1 LTVATAFGYKL
12 STMTLTTADRPLAD
26 CDPRYRDTVV
36 QMLRSQ
42 AWRELSAAQLFGH
55 GLQFVSDLRTLKF
68 ISRHVQEEV
77 EHYAIIADLYQTH
90 VGESVDPW
98 VTAKLA
104 TRPIPWAGSFLELG
118 IAQWL
123 YDRGGFWQLRE
134 YEDSSWIPYR
144 EVIGRI
150 VEQEEGHQYHGQNI
164 AVPLIRNEKDRDK
177 VQRIFNAWLR
187 QGLICLGRPR
197 SEGNRYAISVGLK
210 KRDSSECIK
219 DYVKDILPAV
229 REAGL
234 RLPPREQIGV
244 DLPDDIEWPTD

>member
-1 LTVATAFGYKL
+1 MTVPSGFGYKMCIMTP
-12 STMTLTTADRPLAD
+12 STVDRPLAD
-26 CDPRYRDTVV
+26 CEPRYRDTVI

-68 ISRHVQEEV
+68 IARHVQEEV
-77 EHYAIIADLYQTH
+77 EHYAAVAALYQAH
-90 VGESVDPW
+90 VGETVDAW
-98 VTAKLA
+98 VSEKLA
-104 TRPIPWAGSFLELG
+104 TRPIPWAGSILELG

-134 YEDSSWIPYR
+134 YENSSWAPYR

-150 VEQEEGHQYHGQNI
+150 IEQEEGHQHHGQAI
-164 AVPLIRNEKDRDK
+164 AVPLIRRERDRVK
-177 VQRIFNAWLR
+177 VQRIFEAWLR
-187 QGLICLGRPR
+187 QGLICLGRPY

-210 KRDSSECIK
+210 KRDSAECIK

-234 RLPPREQIGV
+234 RLPPRERLGV